1 MEYGDVSV
9 HGAAISQTW
18 YPVLEKPLYR
28 LQNGSLNPQSL
39 LSKSGTMKKKSMI
52 ESSAA
57 SRGKYTTDGVRN
69 TALRKNNRRSISPKV
84 FENNILEDIDVTPQM
99 EMIHI
104 TTANDVVDRVKEICI
119 PTSEDND
126 IDADTLGDI
135 NDNAYFAALLRPK
148 KKNNKASIRNN
159 FNIAFS
165 KQNKEKRFSSGGY
178 LASSRLKNGG
188 TNQIMLKNESM
199 FIPIKVTMKITDE
212 DMQGDDKKSQGGD
225 NSIDDSSMNSK
236 TTEGIQNI
244 LHTYQSSISAN
255 R

>member
-28 LQNGSLNPQSL
+28 LQNGSLNPQRL
-39 LSKSGTMKKKSMI
+39 LNKSGSIKKSMTQQ
-52 ESSAA
+52 SPAA
-57 SRGKYTTDGVRN
+57 SMGIYTIDVAR
-69 TALRKNNRRSISPKV
+69 NNRRSISPTV
-84 FENNILEDIDVTPQM
+84 FENNILEHIDITPQM
-99 EMIHI
+99 EMIHMDKV
-104 TTANDVVDRVKEICI
+104 NDNAYIQN
-119 PTSEDND
+119 TEDNE
-126 IDADTLGDI
+126 IDTDTLGDI

-148 KKNNKASIRNN
+148 KKYTKANFRNN
-159 FNIAFS
+159 FNINS
-165 KQNKEKRFSSGGY
+165 LKQNKEKRFSSGGY

-188 TNQIMLKNESM
+188 ENQLLLKNESP

-212 DMQGDDKKSQGGD
+212 DIQGDDKKSQGD
-225 NSIDDSSMNSK
+225 NNSIDDSSMNSK

>member
-28 LQNGSLNPQSL
+28 LQNGSLNPQRL
-39 LSKSGTMKKKSMI
+39 LNKSGSIKKSMTQQ
-52 ESSAA
+52 SPAA
-57 SRGKYTTDGVRN
+57 SMGVYTIDIARN

-84 FENNILEDIDVTPQM
+84 FENNILEDINITPQM
-99 EMIHI
+99 EMIHMDKV
-104 TTANDVVDRVKEICI
+104 NDDNAAYIQNTDDNEID
-119 PTSEDND
+119 T
-126 IDADTLGDI
+126 DTLGDI

-148 KKNNKASIRNN
+148 KKYTKANIRNN
-159 FNIAFS
+159 FNINS
-165 KQNKEKRFSSGGY
+165 LKQNKEKRFSSGGY

-188 TNQIMLKNESM
+188 ENQLLLKNESP

-212 DMQGDDKKSQGGD
+212 DIQGDDKKSQGD
-225 NSIDDSSMNSK
+225 NNSIDDSSMNSK